1 MLSDITNN
9 TKCLSKQNIL
19 INKDISINKLKQK
32 LEISLKQNSFSFKL
46 YSKKAKWSISAKKQ
60 TTISY
65 IKFRHNSTVAL
76 HVFLKVLML
85 N

>member
-19 INKDISINKLKQK
+19 INKDISINKQK

-46 YSKKAKWSISAKKQ
+46 YSK
-60 TTISY
+60 
-65 IKFRHNSTVAL
+65 R
-76 HVFLKVLML
+76 L
-85 N
+85 NGVSVQKSKPQ